1 MQNEKL
7 QINLTE
13 GIPKAEVILREVHE
27 VNELPVKKPVVIEL
41 AGTIGSPFE
50 FLSKRYDQ
58 PNQINQKRCHVIVNR
73 SDISINLIINEND
86 AYNRGTVSGKL
97 EFNPKFIEFGINT
110 GKEWTPTQ
118 LGLFFKMNRAFFT
131 SKDENMKLVTE
142 LLNFTATVNNTMQQS
157 ANERGDRTD
166 QFSQVVNSNLPKSF
180 NLVIPVF
187 KGSKPETIEVE
198 TFAQVDGRDVS
209 FMLISP
215 GAQAVMEELR
225 DNVIDKEIE
234 KIKSLCPDIAIIEQ

>member
-13 GIPKAEVILREVHE
+13 GIPKAEVILREVNE

-86 AYNRGTVSGKL
+86 AYNRGTVLGKL
-97 EFNPKFIEFGINT
+97 EFNQKFIEFGINT
-110 GKEWTPTQ
+110 GKAWVPAE
-118 LGLFFKMNRAFFT
+118 LGLFFKMNRSFF
-131 SKDENMKLVTE
+131 SDRKENMTLVTE
-142 LLNFTATVNNTMQQS
+142 LMNYVATVNNKIQRS
-157 ANERGDRTD
+157 VKESGDRTD
-166 QFSQVVNSNLPKSF
+166 NFEQVVNSNLPSAF
-180 NLVIPVF
+180 TLTIPLF
-187 KGSKPETIEVE
+187 KGSQAETIEIE
-198 TFAQVDGRDVS
+198 TFAQVNGRDVS

-215 GAQAVMEELR
+215 AAQATQEELR
-225 DNVIDKEIE
+225 DQVIDSELE
-234 KIKSLCPDIAIIEQ
+234 KIRELCPDIAIIEQ